1 MNQVVTLL
9 LGISMS
15 LVGADVL
22 IRRESGLLN
31 PDTART
37 RFGQLMVLIL
47 GAIWLATGVAF
58 LVAPF
63 LPLMDRNEI
72 EGFAAI
78 IATVEFTAVFL
89 GWLSVWAAQKIAPLL
104 LRRLL
109 ANRWARLSPTYQRL
123 QQVYHL
129 GYGLGQV
136 IASHHYE
143 GQEVVSVRFGH
154 DIHVVPAESIHL
166 ASEADTLRAEA
177 DARVKGWMVE
187 TVKIRSVRQEDLPQ
201 LLSYGWISPYDQ
213 VIQRAYDRSLAGEI
227 IFLVAEADAQIIGQ
241 VWVDLT
247 QLAEERAGFIQA
259 LFVVPTVENLG
270 LGTRLLEQAEE
281 TMREQH
287 LSAAE
292 VSIEKRNRKAKRLY
306 ARLGYEIVDEQVKA
320 WTRTTSNGRVDH
332 SAQQSWNMRKEH

>member
-1 MNQVVTLL
+1 MNQVITLL

-31 PDTART
+31 PDLART
-37 RFGQLMVLIL
+37 GFGQLMVLIL
-47 GAIWLATGVAF
+47 GAIWLVTGVAF
-58 LVAPF
+58 LAAPF
-63 LPLMDRNEI
+63 LPVMDPGEI

-89 GWLSVWAAQKIAPLL
+89 GWLVIWAAQKIAPLL
-104 LRRLL
+104 PRRLL
-109 ANRWARLSPTYQRL
+109 AYRWAGPYPTYQRL

-143 GQEVVSVRFGH
+143 GQEVVSVRFDH
-154 DIHVVPAESIHL
+154 DIHVVPAESIHP
-166 ASEADTLRAEA
+166 ASEADTQRAEA
-177 DARVKGWMVE
+177 DARAREWLVE
-187 TVKIRSVRQEDLPQ
+187 TVKIRSVQQDDLPQ
-201 LLSYGWISPYDQ
+201 LLSYGWMSPYDE
-213 VIQRAYDRSLAGEI
+213 VIQRAYERSAVDEL
-227 IFLVAEADAQIIGQ
+227 IFLVADADAQIIGQ

-247 QLAEERAGFIQA
+247 QLSEEKTGFIQA
-259 LFVVPTVENLG
+259 LFVVPTMQNLG

-281 TMREQH
+281 TMRERH

-306 ARLGYEIVDEQVKA
+306 TRLGYEIVDEQVKV
-320 WTRTTSNGRVDH
+320 WTRTTSNGRVEH
-332 SAQQSWNMRKEH
+332 SEQQSWIMRKAL